1 MKLRKLTLT
10 AVLTAAALVMFVLE
24 SQLPPLTAIPGIK
37 PGLSNI
43 FTLFAM
49 QALGPGWALGGL
61 FAYIGMLA
69 LRRWFSGRRLW
80 ILSVFCAMAH
90 NFGQLCAAALIART
104 RAVWYYLPV
113 LLPAAILAGA
123 LTGLCTQLLLQRLG
137 RAGLL
142 PADKKQEEE
151 ANG

>member
-49 QALGPGWALGGL
+49 QALGPG
-61 FAYIGMLA
+61 
-69 LRRWFSGRRLW
+69 
-80 ILSVFCAMAH
+80 
-90 NFGQLCAAALIART
+90 
-104 RAVWYYLPV
+104 
-113 LLPAAILAGA
+113 
-123 LTGLCTQLLLQRLG
+123 
-137 RAGLL
+137 
-142 PADKKQEEE
+142 
-151 ANG
+151 